1 MTIMEKIFKGDTMK
15 KMLFVYNAN
24 AGKAQIKNHLVPI
37 LDTFVKGGYDVVV
50 RPTQQR
56 LDAFETVK
64 QRADEFDL
72 IACSGGDGTL
82 NETVKGV
89 ISSGQRVP
97 IGYIPAGTTNDF
109 ATSLG
114 ISKDMTEAAADIISG
129 TPFECDIGEFNGIN
143 FNYIAAFGLF
153 TEVSYQTSQQKKNL
167 FGHLAYVIEGAKSL
181 ASVTSYHMKIEYD
194 DKVIEDDFIFGMVS
208 NSMSVGGFTSKT
220 DLGVK
225 LDDGLF
231 EAAFIKM
238 PKSSVQLQET
248 LSALKKFELASD
260 FFYLFRAKKIK
271 ISSSE
276 LIPWTLDGEFGG
288 NIKEAEINCCHKAV
302 SFIVKDSPDED

>member
-1 MTIMEKIFKGDTMK
+1 MK

-24 AGKAQIKNHLVPI
+24 AGKAQIKNHLVTI
-37 LDTFVKGGYDVVV
+37 LDTFVKGGYDVTV

-56 LDAFETVK
+56 LDAYQTVK
-64 QRADEFDL
+64 DRANEFD
-72 IACSGGDGTL
+72 IVSCSGGDGTL

-89 ISSGQRVP
+89 LASGVNVP

-114 ISKDMTEAAADIISG
+114 IPKDMPEAAEGIISG
-129 TPFECDIGEFNGIN
+129 TPFPCDIGSFNGLN

-153 TEVSYQTSQQKKNL
+153 TEVSYQTSQQRKNL
-167 FGHLAYVIEGAKSL
+167 FGHMAYVIEGAKSL
-181 ASVTSYHMKIEYD
+181 ASVTSYHMTIEYD
-194 DKVIEDDFIFGMVS
+194 GNVIEDDFIFGMVS
-208 NSMSVGGFTSKT
+208 NSMSVGGFTGMNP
-220 DLGVK
+220 LGTE

-238 PKSSVQLQET
+238 PKSTVQLQET
-248 LSALKKFELASD
+248 LRDLTKFELSSD
-260 FFYLFRAKKIK
+260 YFYLFRASEIK
-271 ISSSE
+271 ITANE

-288 NIKEAEINCCHKAV
+288 NIKEADIKCLNKAV
-302 SFIVKDSPDED
+302 EFIINKKNEEE